1 MIKMFVSKIFRGLGY
16 FATTVMSKLQHG
28 DKLKVEGVFRKRH
41 DTQIILQNDGKMQ
54 LGKSVS
60 FQRNVSLSS
69 CELPYFLRLNHFL
82 VL

>member
-69 CELPYFLRLNHFL
+69 VWGGY
-82 VL
+82 